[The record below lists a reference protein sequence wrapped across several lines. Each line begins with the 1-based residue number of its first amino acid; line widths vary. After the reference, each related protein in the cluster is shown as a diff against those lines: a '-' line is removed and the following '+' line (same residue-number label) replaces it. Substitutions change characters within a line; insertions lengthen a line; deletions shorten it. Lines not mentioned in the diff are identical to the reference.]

1 MGQKNSACGSFW
13 SIVCNHS
20 RFEPYHRPMHYCLL
34 LYLFD
39 YAMYMSVSLPTDAPA
54 PAPAD
59 SDDIYAKFEEEMDNP
74 IRVDPMEM
82 V

>member
-1 MGQKNSACGSFW
+1 
-13 SIVCNHS
+13 
-20 RFEPYHRPMHYCLL
+20 MHYCLL

-54 PAPAD
+54 PASAD
-59 SDDIYAKFEEEMDNP
+59 SDDIYAKFDEEMDNP